1 MHQRL
6 FYYLYKIQERI
17 WRLLSRKTTIN
28 GLCLVFHHITDTH
41 LDELDNCQCRISEFE
56 EILTDLKKRGYLFV
70 GIKEG
75 MQMIEAGSSLKFVIV
90 TFDDVPDDFIGNAF
104 PILQKMDIPFTLF
117 VATGFLGKQGFLNT
131 DQIVG
136 LSKNRLCTIGAHT
149 KNHPQLRYCNDIMSE
164 IVDCRSELEA
174 IISKP
179 VEYFA
184 YPYGRINT
192 VSRKARIIASHH
204 YKYAFSTI
212 DCKISDFTRRHKYNM
227 PRIPLNK
234 LYSE

>member
-1 MHQRL
+1 MYQRL
-6 FYYLYKIQERI
+6 YYYIYKIQEGI
-17 WRLLSRKTTIN
+17 WRLLSRKTTVN

-56 EILTDLKKRGYLFV
+56 EILADLRNRGYLFV

-75 MQMIEAGSSLKFVIV
+75 MRLIEDRSSLKFAIV
-90 TFDDVPDDFIGNAF
+90 TFDDVPDDFVSNAF
-104 PILQKMDIPFTLF
+104 PILQKMNIPFTLF
-117 VATGFLGKQGFLNT
+117 VTTGFLGKQGFLDK
-131 DQIVG
+131 DQIVC
-136 LSKNRLCTIGAHT
+136 LSKNLLCTIGAHT
-149 KNHPQLRYCNDIMSE
+149 QNHPQLRYCNDIRSE
-164 IVDCRSELEA
+164 IVECRSELEA
-174 IISKP
+174 IIGKQ

-192 VSRKARIIASHH
+192 VNRTARKIASDH
-204 YKYAFSTI
+204 YEYAFSTI
-212 DCKISDFTRRHKYNM
+212 DCKISDFTSRHKFNM